1 MSPMQKLVT
10 LLLLAS
16 LPAAA
21 VACATGATTA
31 DVTADVSFTE
41 ADAAPDGA
49 SSTRL
54 PPGNDASTTA
64 ADPDATSAADAS
76 SSADGAADGATDG
89 AATDAAVVPDSST
102 TSAACGA
109 GFVQIGEYATWYG
122 KVNVHRAGASGTWTV
137 DTDCTSGADVNT
149 VAYCQKFWPTTT
161 KQAQLAAVTADN
173 KPFTSGG
180 GASPACGGVA
190 PYPGQN
196 QFACCAP

>member
-1 MSPMQKLVT
+1 MSLISPMQKLVS
-10 LLLLAS
+10 LLSLAS

-21 VACATGATTA
+21 VACATGTTIS

-41 ADAAPDGA
+41 ADAAPDGS

-54 PPGNDASTTA
+54 PPSNDASTTA
-64 ADPDATSAADAS
+64 TDPDAASAADAAS
-76 SSADGAADGATDG
+76 TADGATDG
-89 AATDAAVVPDSST
+89 AAADAAVVPDSST

-122 KVNVHRAGASGTWTV
+122 KVNVHRAGSSGTWTV
-137 DTDCTSGADVNT
+137 DTDCSSGADVNT
-149 VAYCQKFWPTTT
+149 IAYCQKFWPTTT
-161 KQAQLAAVTADN
+161 KQAQLAAVTADS

-180 GASPACGGVA
+180 GVSPACGGVA

>member
-1 MSPMQKLVT
+1 MSPMQKLGS
-10 LLLLAS
+10 LLVLAS
-16 LPAAA
+16 LPAVA
-21 VACATGATTA
+21 VACATGTTTS

-54 PPGNDASTTA
+54 PPANDASTTA
-64 ADPDATSAADAS
+64 TDPDATSPADAS
-76 SSADGAADGATDG
+76 LTSDGASDGA

-122 KVNVHRAGASGTWTV
+122 KVNVHRVGSSGTWTV
-137 DTDCTSGADVNT
+137 DTDCSSGADVNT
-149 VAYCQKFWPTTT
+149 VAYCQKFWPTAT
-161 KQAQLAAVTADN
+161 KQAQLAAVSADN

-180 GASPACGGVA
+180 GVSPACGGVA
-190 PYPGQN
+190 LYPGQN